1 MAMVMGPTP
10 PGTGVMYP
18 AFSLTSSNFTS
29 PQVILTAALAVVI
42 LFMDE
47 WGAAQILI
55 TVLVAMLAAGQWLLF
70 ALLKC

>member
-1 MAMVMGPTP
+1 MNKNKKSFLRNA
-10 PGTGVMYP
+10 
-18 AFSLTSSNFTS
+18 
-29 PQVILTAALAVVI
+29 VILTAALAVVI

-70 ALLKC
+70 ALLSSKSKK

>member
-1 MAMVMGPTP
+1 MNKNKKSFLRNA
-10 PGTGVMYP
+10 
-18 AFSLTSSNFTS
+18 
-29 PQVILTAALAVVI
+29 VILTAALAVVI

-70 ALLKC
+70 ALLSSKQKK